1 MYTHNGHDLFV
12 IDGHTH
18 LWDAS
23 PANWRNQYGEG
34 WIKCFYTFHSGLS
47 PADAVWPFEKF
58 CKYGEEVLVED
69 LFFTGHVDMAILN
82 STYLYEFYH
91 QGFNSHVQN
100 HAIKAQYPERF
111 ILCGSFDPRAEEA
124 GLDAFRQMVEEYP
137 IQGLKLY
144 TAEWRNGSRGWRL
157 NDPWAYK
164 YLAVCQE
171 LGIKNIHVHKGP
183 TIYPLSRDAFD
194 VHDVDYAATDFPTLN
209 FIVEHV
215 GLPRL
220 EDFCWIAVQESNVYA
235 GLAVAMAFIRLRPH
249 YFAEIVANLL
259 FWLGPDRLCF
269 GSDYAIWSPKW
280 LIEKFMD
287 FELPEDV
294 KKEYGVDLTL
304 DIKRKILGENAARLY
319 GIDINTQQAK
329 LSQDGIGIKLA
340 TKV

>member
-1 MYTHNGHDLFV
+1 MYTHQGQDLFV

-23 PANWRNQYGEG
+23 PTNWRNKYGEG
-34 WIKCFYTFHSGLS
+34 WIKCFYAFHNGLS

-58 CKYGEEVLVED
+58 CQYGEETMVDD
-69 LFFTGHVDMAILN
+69 LFCKGYVDMGILN
-82 STYLYEFYH
+82 STYLYEFYLN
-91 QGFNSHVQN
+91 GFNSHIQN
-100 HAIKAQYPERF
+100 NALKAQYPDRF

-124 GLDAFRQMVEEYP
+124 GLDAFRHMVADYP

-144 TAEWRNGSRGWRL
+144 TAEWRDGSRGWRL

-164 YLAVCQE
+164 YLALSQE

-183 TIYPLSRDAFD
+183 TVYPLSRDAFD
-194 VHDVDYAATDFPTLN
+194 VHDVDYAATDFPDLN

-220 EDFCWIAVQESNVYA
+220 EDFCWIATQESNVYA
-235 GLAVAMAFIRLRPH
+235 GLSVAMAFSRLRPQ
-249 YFAEIVANLL
+249 YFAEIIANLL
-259 FWLGPDRLCF
+259 FWLGPDKLCF

-280 LIEKFMD
+280 LIEKFMA
-287 FELPEDV
+287 FELPDEI

-304 DIKRKILGENAARLY
+304 EIKRKILGENAARLY
-319 GIDINTQQAK
+319 GIDIAAQKAK
-329 LSQDGIGIKLA
+329 LSQDGIGVRLA
-340 TKV
+340 TVA